1 MSKKSKKEAAQR
13 HDAGGKPESIARK
26 VYAGMAAVVAGII
39 ARKVVEK
46 LWVKTT
52 GKTPPIEPQSPDVSW
67 QEAVG
72 WSVVSGTTVGVARL
86 LATRKASGTWQRV
99 SEEGPEKAAERVP
112 AGQPPRRG
120 LTN

>member
-1 MSKKSKKEAAQR
+1 VSKKSKKKAGTLQ
-13 HDAGGKPESIARK
+13 DAGGKPESIARK
-26 VYAGMAAVVAGII
+26 VYAGVAAVLAGIA

-52 GKTPPIEPQSPDVSW
+52 GKIPPAEPQSPDVSW
-67 QEAVG
+67 QEALG

-99 SEEGPEKAAERVP
+99 SEEGPERVP
-112 AGQPPRRG
+112 AGQQ
-120 LTN
+120 T

>member
-1 MSKKSKKEAAQR
+1 MSKKAKQPAAQR
-13 HDAGGKPESIARK
+13 RDAGGKSESVARK
-26 VYAGMAAVVAGII
+26 VYAGLAAVMAGII

-52 GKTPPIEPQSPDVSW
+52 GKTPPSEPQSPDVSW

-86 LATRKASGTWQRV
+86 LATRRASGTWQRI
-99 SEEGPEKAAERVP
+99 SEEGPEKEAERVP
-112 AGQPPRRG
+112 AGQP
-120 LTN
+120 T